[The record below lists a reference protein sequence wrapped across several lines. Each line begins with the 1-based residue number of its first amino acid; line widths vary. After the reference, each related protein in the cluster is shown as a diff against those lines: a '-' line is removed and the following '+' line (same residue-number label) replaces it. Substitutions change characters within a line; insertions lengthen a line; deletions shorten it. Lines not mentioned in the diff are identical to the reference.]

1 MSLDSLTPY
10 AGALLALAVSL
21 IWALLLRGRGWG
33 ALALPVAA
41 LAGFFWVMG
50 GFSASPRQL
59 PERLPLLAVAGLVA
73 ALPLVLVPRG
83 WVAALLSV
91 LAGLGTGWWMA
102 GAPMVEADLRRV
114 LPVALVLALLV
125 PVLHREAA
133 GPWRAQAAV
142 LALVAGLWAAGAF
155 GPWMILA
162 LVLAGAAVPLL
173 LSGAAMPDA
182 ARLPLVM
189 LLVALLASPVLTRGA
204 PQDWVAALAPLAV
217 LLLAPRFRGGQGLLV
232 KLLCGAVPVAVAWLL
247 AR

>member
-1 MSLDSLTPY
+1 MFPDSLSPY

-21 IWALLLRGRGWG
+21 IWALLLRGRGWV
-33 ALALPVAA
+33 ALALPLAA

-73 ALPLVLVPRG
+73 ALPLVPRG
-83 WVAALLSV
+83 WMVAWVSV

-102 GAPMVEADLRRV
+102 GAPMTEADLRRV

-142 LALVAGLWAAGAF
+142 LALAAGLWAAGAF
-155 GPWMILA
+155 GPWLILS
-162 LVLAGAAVPLL
+162 LVLLGAALPLL
-173 LSGAAMPDA
+173 LAGAAMPDA

-204 PQDWVAALAPLAV
+204 PQDWAAALAPLAV
-217 LLLAPRFRGGQGLLV
+217 LLLAPRIRGGQGLLV
-232 KLLCGAVPVAVAWLL
+232 MLLCGAVPVGVAWLL